1 MAVLLYKVSKFVN
14 IRTQIIL
21 LVFIQELKFART
33 RACSCISQIH
43 TLNSMSAGTKKIAI
57 FNAEW
62 IKVRGRIKI
71 GLESN

>member
-1 MAVLLYKVSKFVN
+1 MAVLLYKVSQFVN
-14 IRTQIIL
+14 IRKQIIL
-21 LVFIQELKFART
+21 VVFIQESTFART
-33 RACSCISQIH
+33 CTCISQIH
-43 TLNSMSAGTKKIAI
+43 TLNSISAGTKKITI